1 MNIENREPKFEEQ
14 PEPEKPEEEREQ
26 SPEEILKILEQ
37 AAEKSE
43 VRLTV
48 LNSDGKESR
57 EGIVVPAYVEG
68 NVLWVTTEKGEGI
81 AIEISR
87 IKKAE
92 LSPDKSTNK

>member
-26 SPEEILKILEQ
+26 SPEEILKILEL

-48 LNSDGKESR
+48 LNSDGKGIR
-57 EGIVVPAYVEG
+57 EETVVPPYVEG
-68 NVLWVTTEKGEGI
+68 DVLWITTEKGEGM

-92 LSPDKSTNK
+92 LPPDESTNK